1 MSWLWAIILL
11 FMAGCSSTKYVPEG
25 AYLLD
30 ELNVQSDNKDVKPAD
45 LNLFI
50 RQQPNT
56 KWFNLIKT
64 QLYIYNMSG
73 RDTTQW
79 INKVL
84 RRVGDAPVIFDS
96 FETER
101 SRQEVEKA
109 VRNLGYM
116 GARVDA
122 GTKLDGNKKI
132 KLTYDVKTGR
142 AYKVRSI
149 QYDIP
154 DTTIWNYMRQDSA
167 ATLLKEG
174 MNMDINVLDNERSR
188 ITSLLQQNALPILLE
203 ILFLLTSLCTLNLI
217 G

>member
-79 INKVL
+79 INRVL

-101 SRQEVEKA
+101 SRQELEKA

-116 GARVDA
+116 GAIVDA
-122 GTKLDGNKKI
+122 NTKLDGNKKI

-154 DTTIWNYMRQDSA
+154 ERLSGTICD
-167 ATLLKEG
+167 K
-174 MNMDINVLDNERSR
+174 
-188 ITSLLQQNALPILLE
+188 ILLP
-203 ILFLLTSLCTLNLI
+203 LCSKKV
-217 G
+217 

>member
-1 MSWLWAIILL
+1 
-11 FMAGCSSTKYVPEG
+11 MAGCSSTKYVPEG

-79 INKVL
+79 INRVL

-101 SRQEVEKA
+101 SRQELEKA

-116 GARVDA
+116 GAIVDA
-122 GTKLDGNKKI
+122 NTKLDTKSVPSNMTFQIRLSG
-132 KLTYDVKTGR
+132 
-142 AYKVRSI
+142 
-149 QYDIP
+149 
-154 DTTIWNYMRQDSA
+154 TICD
-167 ATLLKEG
+167 K
-174 MNMDINVLDNERSR
+174 
-188 ITSLLQQNALPILLE
+188 ILLPPC
-203 ILFLLTSLCTLNLI
+203 SKKV
-217 G
+217 